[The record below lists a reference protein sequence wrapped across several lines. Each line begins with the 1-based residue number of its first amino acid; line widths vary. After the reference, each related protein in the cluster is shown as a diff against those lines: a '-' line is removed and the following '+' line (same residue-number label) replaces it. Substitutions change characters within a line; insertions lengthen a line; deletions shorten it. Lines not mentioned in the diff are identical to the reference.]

1 MMTGPES
8 AAPFGQPPRDD
19 LTARVFRALYQR
31 FDLRTIGDTYVVVP
45 KGTPCFAGPSL
56 CDIARQTSDHAR
68 PTAPDARPEGVS
80 RQVNARML
88 APGVP
93 AAR

>member
-1 MMTGPES
+1 MTGPES

-31 FDLRTIGDTYVVVP
+31 FDLRTVGDTYVVVP

-56 CDIARQTSDHAR
+56 GDIARPGLFDSDAEWEEFL
-68 PTAPDARPEGVS
+68 ADLYAS
-80 RQVNARML
+80 RRAGL
-88 APGVP
+88 A
-93 AAR
+93 